1 MCVCAAFRLFFHVVQ
16 SPVFLFLL
24 WKDERPS
31 LPPPAAS
38 GCQALM
44 RETAQCWLIKVT
56 GFLSLPEQS
65 L

>member
-1 MCVCAAFRLFFHVVQ
+1 MYAALGLFFHVVQ
-16 SPVFLFLL
+16 SLVFLFLL
-24 WKDERPS
+24 WKDERPPFPS
-31 LPPPAAS
+31 LAAS

>member
-1 MCVCAAFRLFFHVVQ
+1 MCAAFGLFFHAVQ
-16 SPVFLFLL
+16 SLVFLFLL
-24 WKDERPS
+24 RKDERPS
-31 LPPPAAS
+31 FPPPAAS

-44 RETAQCWLIKVT
+44 RETAQRWLIKVT